1 LVSLSTTKYFRTPIG
16 TDMNQL
22 ISVDMD
28 LDEKFNI
35 SDLNIKNIWQQGI
48 DETVIIG
55 TNISTA
61 GCVGHR
67 LLF

>member
-1 LVSLSTTKYFRTPIG
+1 
-16 TDMNQL
+16 MNQL